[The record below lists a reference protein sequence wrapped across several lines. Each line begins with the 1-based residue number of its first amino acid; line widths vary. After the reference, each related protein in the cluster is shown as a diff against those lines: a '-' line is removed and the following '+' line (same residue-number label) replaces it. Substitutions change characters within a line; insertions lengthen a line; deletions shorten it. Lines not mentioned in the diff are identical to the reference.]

1 MIILIDVENNLAKS
15 KSFRIK
21 ILWKTGIIII
31 ESATLILIKI
41 NEINF

>member
-21 ILWKTGIIII
+21 ILWKAGIRR
-31 ESATLILIKI
+31 ELP
-41 NEINF
+41 